1 MGTQSISGYTL
12 AELTEQLKPLPAFRA
27 KQVFKWIARGAV
39 NFEAMTDLSQ
49 ALRSEL
55 AERFLVHETTIADTL
70 TDTDGTIKLQI
81 SLQDGTKIEA
91 VVLVDG
97 EGRKTACI
105 STQVGCPMACAFCK
119 TGSLGFLRNLSAAE
133 ITEQLYHCRSVA
145 GDIANIVIMGMG
157 EPLLNLENLRKAM
170 NIWSDPAGLGMSRRR
185 MTISTSGI
193 ISGIRDLADR
203 GPDVRLA
210 ISLTTA
216 DASLRE
222 LLMPV
227 TKTNPLPELKE
238 ALRYF
243 QSKHD
248 KRITLEAV
256 MLGGLTTRK
265 EDALAIADF
274 AKGLDVIINL
284 IPWNPVEGMGIQ
296 GKDFSEPTDREID
309 LMVKLLEQRGL
320 TVTRRYRKGRGVS
333 GACGQLGSVDT
344 FKKD

>member
-1 MGTQSISGYTL
+1 MGKHSISGYTL
-12 AELTEQLKPLPAFRA
+12 STLTDLLKPLPTFRA
-27 KQVFKWIARGAV
+27 KQIFKWIARGAT
-39 NFEAMTDLSQ
+39 NFDSMTDLSQ
-49 ALRSEL
+49 ELRKDLNDRFAVQETHISE
-55 AERFLVHETTIADTL
+55 TL
-70 TDTDGTIKLQI
+70 TDSDGTIKLQI
-81 SLQDGTKIEA
+81 ALQDGAKIEA

-105 STQVGCPMACAFCK
+105 STQVGCPMGCAFCK

-133 ITEQLYHCRSVA
+133 ITEQLFHCRAVA
-145 GDIANIVIMGMG
+145 GEIANIVIMGMG
-157 EPLLNLENLRKAM
+157 EPLLNLEHLRTAM

-185 MTISTSGI
+185 ITISTSGI
-193 ISGIRDLADR
+193 ISGIRDLADH
-203 GPDVRLA
+203 GPEVRLA

-216 DASLRE
+216 DPQLRE

-227 TKTNPLPELKE
+227 TKANPLSELTE

-243 QSKHD
+243 QSKHN

-265 EDALAIADF
+265 EDALAIAAF

-284 IPWNPVEGMGIQ
+284 IPWNPVNGMGLR
-296 GKDFSEPTDREID
+296 GKAFLEPSDREID
-309 LMVKLLEQRGL
+309 HMVKLLEERGL
-320 TVTRRYRKGRGVS
+320 RVTRRFRKGRGVS

-344 FKKD
+344 FKVH